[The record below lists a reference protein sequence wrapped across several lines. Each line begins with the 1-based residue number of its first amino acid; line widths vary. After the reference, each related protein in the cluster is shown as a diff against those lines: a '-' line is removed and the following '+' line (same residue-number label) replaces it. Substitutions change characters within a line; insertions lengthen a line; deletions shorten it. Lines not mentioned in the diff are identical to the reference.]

1 MVELW
6 VLLLADLMAE
16 TMDPLMAAYLVALWV
31 VQRALASVVYWAA
44 LTEDKLV
51 DQLENYWVD
60 YLVEV

>member
-1 MVELW
+1 M
-6 VLLLADLMAE
+6 ADLMAE

-44 LTEDKLV
+44 LTVDKLV